1 LLEGKMTE
9 SEEKFYRVGRSE
21 GYTDGLEAY
30 ADSIKQYFL
39 DLGFIDIDEE
49 SGIIIP
55 ASRMVNPNT
64 SAKIVDVLKNADK
77 ALWRE
82 ADRLL

>member
-1 LLEGKMTE
+1 MNE
-9 SEEKFYRVGRSE
+9 SEEKFYRVGRNE

-55 ASRMVNPNT
+55 ASRMINPNT
-64 SAKIVDVLKNADK
+64 SAVIVDVLKDVDK
-77 ALWRE
+77 KLWRE
-82 ADRLL
+82 ADRLLE